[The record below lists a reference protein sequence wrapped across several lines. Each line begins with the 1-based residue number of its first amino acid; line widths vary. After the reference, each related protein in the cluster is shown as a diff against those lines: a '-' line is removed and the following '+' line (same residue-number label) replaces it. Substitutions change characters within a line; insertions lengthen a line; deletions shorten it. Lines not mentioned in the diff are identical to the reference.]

1 MVSSN
6 KDKLTGEKG
15 LVYVLT
21 GLIKESGNVSNGM
34 GQSKESEETKE
45 MGGLGTKMQQRRTV
59 TKQGTSHGRPGIG
72 RQQSKRPYT
81 DGLGAGQEAGI
92 KTAQLEAIDRTVMMA
107 GLTPDRALVN

>member
-15 LVYVLT
+15 FVSIQT

-45 MGGLGTKMQQRRTV
+45 VGGLGTKMQQRRTV
-59 TKQGTSHGRPGIG
+59 TKQGTSHGRPGTG
-72 RQQSKRPYT
+72 QQQSKRPYT
-81 DGLGAGQEAGI
+81 DVLGAGQEAGI
-92 KTAQLEAIDRTVMMA
+92 RTAELEAIDRTVMMTD
-107 GLTPDRALVN
+107 LRPDRALVN